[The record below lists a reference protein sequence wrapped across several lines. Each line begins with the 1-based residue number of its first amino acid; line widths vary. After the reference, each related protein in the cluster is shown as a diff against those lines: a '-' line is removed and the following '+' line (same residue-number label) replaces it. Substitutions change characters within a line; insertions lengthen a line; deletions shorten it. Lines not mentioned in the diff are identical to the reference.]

1 MLTRRFLFRVSLLRV
16 RPLPHALGAQ
26 TRSYAKPKRGKVDED
41 EEDALVRKLKGGSN
55 QKLVPT
61 SQNAHG
67 DEFQEE
73 KRSLDEKMAASV
85 RWFKAQ
91 VALTETR
98 TSGRATPTM
107 LDSVRVELPDLPSQ
121 KLAEVATV
129 GVKDL
134 STLFITAYESE
145 VWPLVAFWTLLE
157 TSDFGVSIS
166 SISRGQYITP
176 NFLG

>member
-1 MLTRRFLFRVSLLRV
+1 MLARRSLLRVSLLHV
-16 RPLPHALGAQ
+16 RPLPPDLGVQVRA
-26 TRSYAKPKRGKVDED
+26 YARPKQKKGDADED
-41 EEDALVRKLKGGSN
+41 DVLVRKTKGGST

-73 KRSLDEKMAASV
+73 KRNLDEKITASV
-85 RWFKAQ
+85 NWFKAR

-107 LDSVRVELPDLPSQ
+107 LDSVRVELPDMPLQ
-121 KLAEVATV
+121 KLVEVATV

-134 STLFITAYESE
+134 STLLVTAYEAE
-145 VWPLVAFWTLLE
+145 VWPAV
-157 TSDFGVSIS
+157 
-166 SISRGQYITP
+166 
-176 NFLG
+176 

>member
-1 MLTRRFLFRVSLLRV
+1 MLAPRSLFRVSLLRV

-26 TRSYAKPKRGKVDED
+26 ARSYAKSKRQKVDED
-41 EEDALVRKLKGGSN
+41 ENDAVVPKLKGGSN
-55 QKLVPT
+55 QKLIPT
-61 SQNAHG
+61 SQNTHG

-73 KRSLDEKMAASV
+73 KRNLDEKMAASV

-107 LDSVRVELPDLPSQ
+107 LDSVWVELPDMPSQ

-134 STLFITAYESE
+134 STLLITAYEAE
-145 VWPLVAFWTLLE
+145 VWLLVAFRNLLTLVP
-157 TSDFGVSIS
+157 VSQAHREGNI
-166 SISRGQYITP
+166 
-176 NFLG
+176 

>member
-1 MLTRRFLFRVSLLRV
+1 VERQSFGSVGWFTKLEMLARRSLFRVSLHRV
-16 RPLPHALGAQ
+16 RPIPRALGAQ
-26 TRSYAKPKRGKVDED
+26 ARAYAKSKRRTVDED
-41 EEDALVRKLKGGSN
+41 EGDAFVRKLKDGST

-61 SQNAHG
+61 SKNAHG

-73 KRSLDEKMAASV
+73 KRNLDEKMAASV

-91 VALTETR
+91 VALTEIR

-107 LDSVRVELPDLPSQ
+107 LDSVRVEIPDMPSQ

-134 STLFITAYESE
+134 STLLITAYETE
-145 VWPLVAFWTLLE
+145 VRPLVAF
-157 TSDFGVSIS
+157 S
-166 SISRGQYITP
+166 TP
-176 NFLG
+176 SWDV